1 MHSAYTKIVKEKF
14 GAALQV
20 IFPEFRVSRLQR
32 KSSGGSLYRASAFA
46 GLTLFILLIIH
57 DNADEFNID
66 IGFSRDGLCPEES
79 FFLNPNNTLGLSSV
93 LFRVSEFRADEKD
106 PWWVI
111 EDYLSVDKL
120 KARFEQTGT
129 AALPPNEYLPRI
141 DALIADALTTL
152 QQYAVPY
159 FHMLSDKTKKNHAV
173 NGTAI
178 ERGR

>member
-20 IFPEFRVSRLQR
+20 TFPEFRVSRLQR
-32 KSSGGSLYRASAFA
+32 KSNGGCLYQSSSFA
-46 GLTLFILLIIH
+46 HLTLFILLIIH
-57 DNADEFNID
+57 DNAEEFTLD
-66 IGFSRDGLCPEES
+66 IGFSRYGLCPEEN
-79 FFLNPNNTLGLSSV
+79 FFLNPNDTLGLPSV
-93 LFRVSEFRADEKD
+93 LFRVSEFQDDEKD

-111 EDYLSVDKL
+111 EDYLSVNKL

-159 FHMLSDKTKKNHAV
+159 FDMLSDKTK
-173 NGTAI
+173 TMP
-178 ERGR
+178 